1 MDELLRIP
9 DESDA
14 IDRLRAL
21 RAEHARQALR
31 ARHVAI
37 VREAHAAR
45 LRRLLANATP
55 QTLEGLETSIVAVHF
70 PTVRAVALERHADW
84 EAHLAALERA
94 LETDLQTPVLY

>member
-31 ARHVAI
+31 ARLLLLSVFEDVI
-37 VREAHAAR
+37 AA
-45 LRRLLANATP
+45 LRCDAATP
-55 QTLEGLETSIVAVHF
+55 QTLEGLDKSNVAVHF

-84 EAHLAALERA
+84 EAHLAALNCA
-94 LETDLQTPVLY
+94 LEADLQTPVLY